1 MANFY
6 ERIFMAQEICKCQWC
21 DQNFRYLSGYDNY
34 RDRVYSQA
42 YQFYS
47 QKCWT
52 EAGKPIQS

>member
-1 MANFY
+1 
-6 ERIFMAQEICKCQWC
+6 MAQEICKCQWC